1 MRRQAVFTCV
11 TILTGNLEG
20 FYDSGLWD
28 EQSTS
33 SRAKV
38 IGENKKSRLAWAYIV
53 VGMGVLGEDSYR
65 WRFHR
70 RVYSGPLPI
79 FNWIILCMCVC
90 VCVCWILSVICKFWI
105 LRTYQVYQWWT
116 LNMAYRWYI
125 ILDDIID
132 LCMGNYIILLT
143 SVTPWNSVKIKK

>member
-1 MRRQAVFTCV
+1 MFTCV

-65 WRFHR
+65 
-70 RVYSGPLPI
+70 
-79 FNWIILCMCVC
+79 
-90 VCVCWILSVICKFWI
+90 
-105 LRTYQVYQWWT
+105 
-116 LNMAYRWYI
+116 
-125 ILDDIID
+125 
-132 LCMGNYIILLT
+132 
-143 SVTPWNSVKIKK
+143 